1 MSGMAWGPQLLK
13 KNSVGLNWFTLMFA
27 DEEARNKVIKQ
38 LQQIGAVVTQTDDYY
53 VTADPSGNEIHL
65 VI

>member
-1 MSGMAWGPQLLK
+1 
-13 KNSVGLNWFTLMFA
+13 MFA
-27 DEEARNKVIKQ
+27 DEEARIKVMKQ
-38 LQQIGAVVTQTDDYY
+38 LKQIGAVVTQVDDYY